1 MASFGERERRSSL
14 WPLNF
19 TSNLTLELQSKNN
32 RTHAIKTLNTYTT
45 EVATVRVTDTRM
57 ADLDKL
63 INDVLT
69 QDSNSDDFTNAVAS
83 LASLSREQEA
93 ARNRLASQEVL
104 QRLLQILSTE
114 PKTVN
119 QEEFFATI
127 LRCVGNACV
136 SNPEACQTVT
146 DHKFAWPKAFL
157 QGFPCHWTAS
167 SEEDGLTFPMPA
179 VSTRDLAV
187 KVLYNI
193 CSQSEE
199 AQKQCYHDNIHAL
212 VIEAMFDNQHFGG
225 EVADD
230 VLSLTVDLLLWIT
243 SHHKELA
250 SFEGETERKR
260 GLAEPRSLKTEAW
273 YWLVK
278 SPLICMDRLDVDDWA
293 SLLET
298 CLVFLREPSCHK
310 GLIEWELVQV
320 VWYILENN
328 ERKVEAIQD
337 NEEDKKLLVALST
350 SLIWVLSD
358 VAATPE
364 FATAH
369 AGASANVLALAAGF
383 QDAPVLQQ
391 LVEHLSKI
399 IGTGEVHSHD
409 ASGDRSTNLINDE
422 SLRLTTAACQVI
434 GNLLHNLVPKTGT
447 VPAAIQEEQLHKRLF
462 NLMAVSDSADFLHSA
477 AGLLIQLSRPSIE
490 AREEIASDSNALNA
504 IKRLG
509 QHTMQE
515 LNQDALMLMRA
526 LGKDAPATQE
536 RLKELAGEV
545 MATVAETQQA
555 AASAQTG
562 QPALEGT
569 S

>member
-1 MASFGERERRSSL
+1 
-14 WPLNF
+14 
-19 TSNLTLELQSKNN
+19 
-32 RTHAIKTLNTYTT
+32 
-45 EVATVRVTDTRM
+45 M

-63 INDVLT
+63 VNDVLT
-69 QDSNSDDFTNAVAS
+69 QDSNSDSFTNTVAS
-83 LASLSREQEA
+83 LASLSREQET
-93 ARNRLASQEVL
+93 ARNRLASKEVL
-104 QRLLQILSTE
+104 LRLLQILSTE
-114 PKTVN
+114 PKIVN
-119 QEEFFATI
+119 KEEHFATI

-136 SNPEACQTVT
+136 SNTEACQTVT
-146 DHKFAWPKAFL
+146 DYKFGWVKAFL

-167 SEEDGLTFPMPA
+167 SEEDGVPFPMPTVA
-179 VSTRDLAV
+179 TRDLAV

-193 CSQSEE
+193 CSQSED
-199 AQKQCYHDNIHAL
+199 ARKQCYHDDIHAL

-250 SFEGETERKR
+250 SLEGDTERTR
-260 GLAEPRSLKTEAW
+260 GLAERRGLKTEAW

-298 CLVFLREPSCHK
+298 CLIYLREPSCHH
-310 GLIEWELVQV
+310 GLITWELVQV

-328 ERKVEAIQD
+328 ERKIEAIED

-350 SLIWVLSD
+350 SLTWVLSD

-364 FATAH
+364 FAIAY

-383 QDAPVLQQ
+383 QEVPVLQQ
-391 LVEHLSKI
+391 LIEDLSTV
-399 IGTGEVHSHD
+399 IGTGEVHPHD
-409 ASGDRSTNLINDE
+409 AAGDKSTNLVDND

-434 GNLLHNLVPKTGT
+434 GNLLHNLVPQTGT
-447 VPAAIQEEQLHKRLF
+447 VPTAIHEAQLYKRLF
-462 NLMAVSDSADFLHSA
+462 TLMAVSDSADFLHSA
-477 AGLLIQLSRPSIE
+477 AGLLIQLSRPSVE
-490 AREEIASDSNALNA
+490 AREEIANDKNALEA

-509 QHTMQE
+509 QHTMQQ
-515 LNQDALMLMRA
+515 LNQDALVLMRA

-545 MATVAETQQA
+545 MASVAETQQA
-555 AASAQTG
+555 AASDQAS